1 MVSNLAAI
9 HSFLYHMAVSGG
21 GGAWVNRDG
30 LVIEPRPL
38 TITQGEMDFLDEFF
52 TLKGAPADVAA
63 AELELL
69 ANE

>member
-21 GGAWVNRDG
+21 GAWVNRAG

-38 TITQGEMDFLDEFF
+38 TITQGEMDFLDEFYSSKR
-52 TLKGAPADVAA
+52 TPEDAA
-63 AELELL
+63 ATEIELL